1 MPIPSEEDPEEPQFA
16 DIDEDIE
23 IPEEAYASEPV
34 SVCESEPSSPFEPLT
49 LENWKHKTAEEF
61 FETHRSIWN
70 IIEKQC
76 MRQWNKSLADIQAS
90 TMENFIDELKIL
102 VTTGEI
108 DKNIYRLINGKYGE
122 VMDNL
127 LEKEGVKEEV

>member
-1 MPIPSEEDPEEPQFA
+1 
-16 DIDEDIE
+16 
-23 IPEEAYASEPV
+23 
-34 SVCESEPSSPFEPLT
+34 
-49 LENWKHKTAEEF
+49 
-61 FETHRSIWN
+61 
-70 IIEKQC
+70 

-122 VMDNL
+122 VMDSL

>member
-1 MPIPSEEDPEEPQFA
+1 
-16 DIDEDIE
+16 
-23 IPEEAYASEPV
+23 
-34 SVCESEPSSPFEPLT
+34 
-49 LENWKHKTAEEF
+49 
-61 FETHRSIWN
+61 
-70 IIEKQC
+70 EKQC

-90 TMENFIDELKIL
+90 TMESFIDELKIL

-122 VMDNL
+122 VMDSL